1 MKATGCRVV
10 ASSERD
16 GIRAGVNPREEGR
29 GGERDEAIEIRNTS
43 SPAILLRHLTDP
55 NSKLSTVFETALDR
69 ICVVNNFPNVFS

>member
-16 GIRAGVNPREEGR
+16 GIGAGVNPREEGR
-29 GGERDEAIEIRNTS
+29 GRERDEAIEIRNTS
-43 SPAILLRHLTDP
+43 FPAILHLTDP

-69 ICVVNNFPNVFS
+69 ICVINNFPNVFS